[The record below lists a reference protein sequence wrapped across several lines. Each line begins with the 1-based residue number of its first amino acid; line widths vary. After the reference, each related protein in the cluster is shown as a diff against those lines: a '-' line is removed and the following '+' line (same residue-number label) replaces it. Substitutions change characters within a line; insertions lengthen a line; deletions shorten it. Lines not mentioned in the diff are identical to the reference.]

1 MCTGKCSRVVGV
13 GLWPLALTC
22 IICNLLLCFPDWDT
36 QYVQDGG
43 RLLTPEVLYLGG
55 LVGGGAMIL
64 IPAIHIQATGQ
75 QGCCGN
81 RCGVT
86 LTGSP
91 LPQMFL
97 SILFALVGVAGSV
110 YAVSVSALGLVNG
123 PLCEVANGNWE
134 RPFHTTDEDYLFNTS
149 AWDACVNPPGVVR
162 FNVILFSLVLAAA
175 LLELL
180 LCGVQVLNGLFGCL
194 CGTCNKKQAK
204 SPTVRPLTVE
214 PAPRPPQSQLPL
226 RAGGT

>member
-1 MCTGKCSRVVGV
+1 MCTGKCSWVVGV

-22 IICNLLLCFPDWDT
+22 TICNLLLCFPDWDT
-36 QYVQDGG
+36 QYVQGGG

-64 IPAIHIQATGQ
+64 IPAIHIQATGW

-81 RCGVT
+81 RCG
-86 LTGSP
+86 
-91 LPQMFL
+91 MFL

-123 PLCEVANGNWE
+123 PLCQVREANGSLSTWAQ
-134 RPFHTTDEDYLFNTS
+134 PFRSQSYLFNTS
-149 AWDACVNPPGVVR
+149 TWDACVNPPGVIR
-162 FNVILFSLVLAAA
+162 FNVILFSLVLVAA
-175 LLELL
+175 LMELL

-194 CGTCNKKQAK
+194 CGTCNKKQD
-204 SPTVRPLTVE
+204 R
-214 PAPRPPQSQLPL
+214 
-226 RAGGT
+226 